1 MIRLHRLFG
10 LIGVLTILIS
20 CHPEEK
26 DRPATAMDTGRAFI
40 RASLNGDF
48 GEAGKY
54 LLKDSQNIQLFES
67 YTVFFKRLPE
77 DKKAGYKKAS
87 YEINKYLD
95 LDDSTTIINY
105 SNDYM
110 NKPMDIKLVRR
121 SKEWWVDFKY
131 TYSGNLPID

>member
-1 MIRLHRLFG
+1 MIRNCCSVILTLF
-10 LIGVLTILIS
+10 IITIIS
-20 CHPEEK
+20 CKQGTQEK
-26 DRPATAMDTGRAFI
+26 ASTAMDTGREFI

-48 GEAGKY
+48 ETAGKY
-54 LLKDSQNIQLFES
+54 ILKDSQNVQLFDS
-67 YTVFFKRLPE
+67 YKTFYGKLPE
-77 DKKAGYKKAS
+77 EKKEGYRKAS

-110 NKPMDIKLVRR
+110 NKPMDIKIIR
-121 SKEWWVDFKY
+121 KDKQWWVDFKY